1 MAELTLIIIDLAA
14 GHAKLIG
21 TEPRALPN
29 HFSNWRR
36 LSWLVILRAL
46 CLCMRAGALD
56 HQGQAFCHRSGGR
69 LAAY

>member
-1 MAELTLIIIDLAA
+1 
-14 GHAKLIG
+14 
-21 TEPRALPN
+21 
-29 HFSNWRR
+29 
-36 LSWLVILRAL
+36 LRAL